1 MKITR
6 KKYYCPVCKNESDHQ
21 TNHNGEIYPR
31 CKKCGAGVLYLKGQT
46 LGIPEAVKT
55 LIYYCFNIEN
65 EKEKIQYQELKTKL
79 KGLGYKIFSCIEKSE
94 YMKYISKYHNTK
106 INLFN
111 IKQFDNQFISDIGR
125 VFYWKE
131 AYYPNKD
138 IKEGYYLI
146 D

>member
-6 KKYYCPVCKNESDHQ
+6 KTYYCPVCKDESDHQ

-46 LGIPEAVKT
+46 LGKPEATKT
-55 LIYYCFNIEN
+55 LKFYRFDIGINQEYQE
-65 EKEKIQYQELKTKL
+65 YQELKTKL
-79 KGLGYKIFSCIEKSE
+79 KGLGYKIFSCIEE
-94 YMKYISKYHNTK
+94 FAYMKAIEKYHNTK

-111 IKQFDNQFISDIGR
+111 INQFDNQFVSDIGR